1 MKKFLCFSL
10 ACFMLLSLA
19 SCSTF
24 KKDEQEEPV
33 KQVNI
38 ADGYTVVISENATSA
53 QKALSTDL
61 VNAIKTKTEIK
72 LDRVTDNTKKN
83 NITEKEI
90 LLGVSGREETKT
102 ALGGLT
108 STGYSISFIGQKLV
122 IVASND
128 YMLEKAVDKLLDS
141 CLTFESG
148 KANVDENLSIIY
160 DGSSEMSSLVDD
172 KGNFKYQIIYPD
184 SNENG
189 ERSMAEKL
197 RLDIQKAL
205 GCKVALIRSDIGV
218 KADDAAYELLIG
230 QTNRSQSQSFYNNMG
245 SNEIKILVEGNKI
258 LIGSKL
264 SAGLEKAVSN
274 FSDFISQMAKG
285 TCDGKYMLQNGYT
298 QTSMTYTWLD
308 NIAVMDIGTY
318 RGQNNIGDDSM
329 VFVWEDIARK
339 DYEDYLTEL
348 KKNGLV
354 EKQTYS
360 LGDNSYMLLENELSN
375 VYVYYTPTKE
385 SVRLFVENKER
396 GTLYPSAEQTSYST
410 VAGYQPKLWQI
421 EIDWKTALGWDTS
434 LPEEWRGA
442 NGGMCYI
449 MQVADGSFV
458 IIDSGVNSKKQADI
472 IYEHLKANTTDE
484 KPVISA
490 WIISHM
496 HADHTGG
503 FQQFTK
509 LYKDQVIVKAFY
521 HNVPAAGFGTTEV
534 GVGDAN
540 IVSLMKQYSGAKIY
554 RKLHTGMSFYVAD
567 ARFDVMYTH
576 EDLYPVLSED
586 FNETSLVIRATFG
599 NQRIMFLGDVQDDG
613 GQVMIDT
620 MPKSEMKSDIVQY
633 AHHGWDGPTAALY
646 DLIEAP
652 TVLWPVSIYS
662 WQKDAE
668 AENIFKRLITTQ
680 KGAYFYD
687 VNYYIAHEAK
697 YVKTIIVNAEG
708 TGTQEFILPY
718 TPRAERLP
726 DYEGIYEAIK
736 SKEDALKN

>member
-1 MKKFLCFSL
+1 MKKFISIGL
-10 ACFMLLSLA
+10 ACMMLLSLA
-19 SCSTF
+19 SCTLF
-24 KKDEQEEPV
+24 KKDNPEVQVEQI
-33 KQVNI
+33 NI
-38 ADGYTVVISENATSA
+38 ADGYTIVISEKATSVV
-53 QKALSTDL
+53 KALSNDL
-61 VNAIKTKTEIK
+61 VNAIKAKTEVK
-72 LDRVTDNTKKN
+72 LERITDNTKKN
-83 NITEKEI
+83 DITDKEI
-90 LLGVSGREETKT
+90 LLGVSDRNETK
-102 ALGGLT
+102 ASLEKLT
-108 STGYSISFIGQKLV
+108 TTGYSISVIGQKLV

-128 YMLEKAVDKLLDS
+128 FMLEKAMKALTENY
-141 CLTFESG
+141 LTFDG
-148 KANVDENLSIIY
+148 AKANVAENLNITY
-160 DGSSEMSSLVDD
+160 DGTSEMSSLVDD

-184 SNENG
+184 SNENN

-197 RLDIQKAL
+197 RLDVQKVL
-205 GCKVALIRSDIGV
+205 GCKVALIRSDIGI
-218 KADDAAYELLIG
+218 KADDAAYEILIG
-230 QTNRSQSQSFYNNMG
+230 ETDRPQSQSFYNNMD
-245 SNEIKILVEGNKI
+245 SNEIKILMEGNKI

-264 SAGLEKAVSN
+264 STGLEKAVSD
-274 FSDFISQMAKG
+274 FSDFISQTAKG
-285 TCDGKYMLQNGYT
+285 TCDGKYMLQNGYS
-298 QTSMTYTWLD
+298 QISMVYTWLD
-308 NIAVMDIGTY
+308 NIAMMDTGIY
-318 RGQNNIGDDSM
+318 RGANNIGDESM
-329 VFVWEDIARK
+329 VFVWEDVDRK
-339 DYEDYLTEL
+339 DYDDYLTDL
-348 KKNGLV
+348 KKNGLT

-360 LGDNSYMLLENELSN
+360 LGDNSYMLLENELAN
-375 VYVYYTPTKE
+375 VYVYYTPAKE

-410 VAGYQPKLWQI
+410 VAGYQPKLWQV
-421 EIDWKTALGWDTS
+421 ENDWKTALEWDTS

-442 NGGMCYI
+442 NAGMCYM

-458 IIDSGVNSKKQADI
+458 IIDSGMNSKKQAEI
-472 IYEHLKANTTDE
+472 IYEHLIANTTDE

-490 WIISHM
+490 WFISHA

-509 LYKDQVIVKAFY
+509 LYKDQVTVKAFY
-521 HNVPAAGFGTTEV
+521 HNVPASGFGN
-534 GVGDAN
+534 GVGSGDAS
-540 IVSLMKQYSGAKIY
+540 IVAQMKQYSGAKIY

-586 FNETSLVIRATFG
+586 FNETTTVIRATFG
-599 NQRIMFLGDVQDDG
+599 GQRIMFLGDVQDEG

-662 WQKDAE
+662 WQYEAE
-668 AENIFKRLITTQ
+668 GENIFKRMITTQ
-680 KGAYFYD
+680 NGPYFYD
-687 VNYYIAHEAK
+687 VNYYIAHEAE
-697 YVKTIIVNAEG
+697 YVKTIIINAEG

-726 DYEGIYEAIK
+726 DYEAIYEAIK